1 MTDVNGCLAKSVQK
15 CPSDWGL
22 ILLIVNC
29 FLPGIGTMVSS
40 YCADSINWEAMGVG
54 LCQLLTVPLFL
65 IGWIWSI
72 VWGVKIYEKSK

>member
-1 MTDVNGCLAKSVQK
+1 
-15 CPSDWGL
+15 
-22 ILLIVNC
+22 
-29 FLPGIGTMVSS
+29 MVSS

>member
-1 MTDVNGCLAKSVQK
+1 MQGCLAQSIQK
-15 CPSDWGL
+15 CPKDWGL
-22 ILLIVNC
+22 IILIVNI

-40 YCADSINWEAMGVG
+40 YCADGINWSAMGVG
-54 LCQLLTVPLFL
+54 LAQLLTVPVFL